1 MTASRGRGNNRKE
14 RMKTTNY
21 IIVFITA
28 SSKKEAMKIANGL
41 VDKKLAA
48 CVNIVPNIKSI
59 YTWKGKKEKASEVL
73 LIVKSKREKFK
84 NIVKKVK
91 ALHSYSV
98 PEIIS
103 IPINNGNKDYLNWIE
118 DVC

>member
-1 MTASRGRGNNRKE
+1 
-14 RMKTTNY
+14 MKKGNY

-28 SSKKEAMKIANGL
+28 SSTKEAVKIANGL

-48 CVNIVPNIKSI
+48 CVNIVPAIKSV

-73 LIVKSKREKFK
+73 LIAKSKKNKFK
-84 NIVKKVK
+84 AIIKKVK
-91 ALHSYSV
+91 SLHSYDV

-103 IPINNGNKDYLNWIE
+103 SPITGGSKDYLNWIE
-118 DVC
+118 ESVNAKR

>member
-1 MTASRGRGNNRKE
+1 
-14 RMKTTNY
+14 MKKGNY

-28 SSKKEAMKIANGL
+28 SSKKEAEKIANGL

-48 CVNIVPNIKSI
+48 CVNIVPGLKSI
-59 YTWKGKKEKASEVL
+59 YTWKGKKEQAAEVL
-73 LIVKSKREKFK
+73 LIVKSRKEKFK

-91 ALHSYSV
+91 SLHSYSV

-103 IPINNGNKDYLNWIE
+103 VAITAGNKDYLNWI
-118 DVC
+118 DGVVNAGI